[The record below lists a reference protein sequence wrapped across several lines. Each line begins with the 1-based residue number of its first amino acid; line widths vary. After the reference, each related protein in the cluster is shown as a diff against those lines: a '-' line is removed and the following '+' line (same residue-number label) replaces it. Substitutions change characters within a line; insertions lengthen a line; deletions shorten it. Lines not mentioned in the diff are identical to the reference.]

1 MRLALKSVT
10 PQSRRLKRWG
20 NEMEYETR
28 TTSMTVVPVGQP
40 LFSEMATTIT
50 IVDEAA
56 GEYVEVCQSGR
67 HDVGKIAINA
77 EEWPALQAAISL
89 AISNCRGE
97 HHD

>member
-1 MRLALKSVT
+1 
-10 PQSRRLKRWG
+10 
-20 NEMEYETR
+20 
-28 TTSMTVVPVGQP
+28 MTVVPVGQP

-77 EEWPALQAAISL
+77 EAGEYVEVCQSGRHDVGKIAINAEEWPALQAAISL

>member
-1 MRLALKSVT
+1 
-10 PQSRRLKRWG
+10 
-20 NEMEYETR
+20 
-28 TTSMTVVPVGQP
+28 MTVVPVGQP
-40 LFSEMATTIT
+40 LFSEMATMVT

-67 HDVGKIAINA
+67 VDLGKIAINA

-89 AISNCRGE
+89 AISNCRSE